1 MYDHVPI
8 FSPFQLPPQPVMNTI
23 QRAVIFTACGGILR
37 KVTCQNILQEKPLA
51 CAKRYLNLGF
61 NRQQGGNHGE
71 KKFTDYGFT
80 FLALAMVILFGIF

>member
-1 MYDHVPI
+1 
-8 FSPFQLPPQPVMNTI
+8 MNTTKFTF
-23 QRAVIFTACGGILR
+23 IFAARGGILR

-61 NRQQGGNHGE
+61 NRQKGGNLGE
-71 KKFTDYGFT
+71 KKFMDYGFT